1 MKDIVSSNI
10 EIMVETQFIPE
21 RSVIEHNRFFFTY
34 TVSIKNASL
43 QTVQLLSRHWI
54 FENALGEIFEVK
66 GSGVVGE
73 KPKIKPGDIYTY
85 TSATE
90 INTPTG
96 LMYGSYQM
104 LDENSKG
111 FNAVIHKFKL
121 IMPRVLH

>member
-1 MKDIVSSNI
+1 
-10 EIMVETQFIPE
+10 
-21 RSVIEHNRFFFTY
+21 
-34 TVSIKNASL
+34 
-43 QTVQLLSRHWI
+43 
-54 FENALGEIFEVK
+54 
-66 GSGVVGE
+66 VGE

-111 FNAVIHKFKL
+111 FNAVINKFKL